1 MEILD
6 VVMPPDWLSN
16 AKRMWIT
23 STPYTESENGII
35 QPVEQQPRPLLHFT
49 FDTVPEIMQDL
60 EDLFNLCN
68 GPTRGFLCKPP
79 LERDYLQILADI
91 GIGTGSP
98 TAYQLRIGRGIIWDV
113 IYPDEDTILIYF
125 NDVLQPPSPSIW
137 TLGDDGLITITAP
150 ASVQIRAT
158 FEYWTPFM
166 FTEQSLETNLI
177 TEDLQH
183 VRGIT
188 IRELFV

>member
-6 VVMPPDWLSN
+6 VEMPPDWLSG

-49 FDTVPEIMQDL
+49 FDTVPEIMQEL

-79 LERDYLQILADI
+79 LLRDYLQIQGGI
-91 GIGTGSP
+91 GTGTGSP
-98 TAYQLRIGRGIIWDV
+98 TEYPLRVGRGIIWN
-113 IYPDEDTILIYF
+113 ITYPDEDTIIVYF
-125 NDVLQPPSPSIW
+125 DGVEQPPSPSVW
-137 TLGDDGLITITAP
+137 TLGDEGLITVTAP
-150 ASVQIRAT
+150 NGADITVT

-166 FTEQSLETNLI
+166 FTEQSLETNLV

-183 VRGIT
+183 VKSIT